1 MGLYF
6 KNIWSCGNSCDVIF
20 SMVSEKLKA
29 IALDLSTSFP
39 RSPRAVFAG
48 YVIAGRMLDK
58 CRAVING
65 SNHDYHFDCF
75 LDNQFLGFAEIDA
88 DEIKGFISTGAT
100 DDEVAEWIYSK
111 AKPRSEFEIIQ
122 WNNRMRELK
131 MSELPEVNQVFLESY
146 VPKNLPDHRPVYVW
160 FDVYDLEENRL
171 S

>member
-1 MGLYF
+1 
-6 KNIWSCGNSCDVIF
+6 
-20 SMVSEKLKA
+20 MVSEKLKA

-39 RSPRAVFAG
+39 RSPRTVFAG

-88 DEIKGFISTGAT
+88 DEIKGFISTGAP
-100 DDEVAEWIYSK
+100 DDEVAEWIRSK

-131 MSELPEVNQVFLESY
+131 LSELPEVNQVFLESY
-146 VPKNLPDHRPVYVW
+146 VPKTCQTIVQSMFGLMYMIWRKNDYYKIKLTMW
-160 FDVYDLEENRL
+160 FDNIYFSL
-171 S
+171 